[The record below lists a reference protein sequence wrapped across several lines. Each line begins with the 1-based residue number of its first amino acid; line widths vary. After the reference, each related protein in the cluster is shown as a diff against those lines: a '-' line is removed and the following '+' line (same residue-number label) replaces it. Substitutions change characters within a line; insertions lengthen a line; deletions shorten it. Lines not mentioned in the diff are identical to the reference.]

1 MPSGVRP
8 GGPLAIRDASLPPNS
23 AGVNPATLILIG
35 GGTDHSKM
43 NRLYY
48 GDNLTVL
55 RGCISDESVDLIYL
69 DPPFNS
75 QATYN
80 VLFKSTAGEQSRAQ
94 IEAFEDTWHW
104 GNEGIRTRCRSENFL
119 QRRFQPLPNPK
130 TVAFFCVLGYNARRS
145 VRILYAPCRPLC

>member
-1 MPSGVRP
+1 
-8 GGPLAIRDASLPPNS
+8 
-23 AGVNPATLILIG
+23 
-35 GGTDHSKM
+35 M

-55 RGCISDESVDLIYL
+55 RGCIGDESVDLIYL

-80 VLFKSTAGEQSRAQ
+80 VLFRSTAGEKSRAQ

-104 GNEGIRTRCRSENFL
+104 GDEAELLGPAQARCGCAARGERMWTQRRACSCGARLSACRRLLARSEE
-119 QRRFQPLPNPK
+119 RRVGK
-130 TVAFFCVLGYNARRS
+130 EGR
-145 VRILYAPCRPLC
+145 